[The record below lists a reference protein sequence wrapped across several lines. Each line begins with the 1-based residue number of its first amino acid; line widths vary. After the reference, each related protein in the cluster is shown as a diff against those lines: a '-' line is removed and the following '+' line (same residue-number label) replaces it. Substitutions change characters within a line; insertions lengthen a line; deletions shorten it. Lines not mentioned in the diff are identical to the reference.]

1 MITPAPVVQSDPVA
15 KSRAEERMSI
25 SEEETSGQSTE
36 EDDRQQ
42 RVQLR
47 ITEEFENFAP
57 PQRSASSGK

>member
-1 MITPAPVVQSDPVA
+1 
-15 KSRAEERMSI
+15 MSI

-47 ITEEFENFAP
+47 ITEEFENYPP